1 MKMLRNVEFIIK
13 LLIVAG
19 IIAMLYQIYQIIIYY

>member
-13 LLIVAG
+13 LLIVVG
-19 IIAMLYQIYQIIIYY
+19 VITMIYQLYQLYILK

>member
-13 LLIVAG
+13 ALIVAG
-19 IIAMLYQIYQIIIYY
+19 VIAMLYQVYQIVIYY